1 MDNNIVS
8 LVIEAWRF
16 SKVFR
21 DIMPKLS
28 DEDFARFNRRYS
40 YFCRRL
46 EEISGNMGLKIIE
59 VTPGTAYDIGMTVTP
74 VNIDDL
80 GAGDSLC
87 VANMTE
93 PIIMS
98 GDSVI
103 KNGAVI
109 LERAEDS

>member
-8 LVIEAWRF
+8 LVVESWRF
-16 SKVFR
+16 FKIFR
-21 DIMPKLS
+21 DILPKLN
-28 DEDFARFNRRYS
+28 DEDSARFKGRYS
-40 YFCRRL
+40 WFCRRL

-59 VTPGTAYDIGMTVTP
+59 ITPGTAYDIGMAVTP
-74 VNIDDL
+74 VNIDDFD
-80 GAGDSLC
+80 AVDSLC

-103 KNGAVI
+103 KTGAVI
-109 LERAEDS
+109 LERAEN